1 MATSITP
8 KIVNLTAQVTAAP
21 TPSQLQQSGALV
33 SVGGTTLTTN
43 SYQFVADPATLES
56 YLGTSGNHTELQAMG
71 TTFFAQGSGVGLYLL
86 EIGTQATDADAI
98 TALQTW
104 ITDNSD
110 VFYSYLVP
118 VSWDTNAASALN
130 TMAANYSSATGKT
143 YFFVT
148 TTSANMTAYT
158 GTKSIFAV
166 VPSASAPSTEFT
178 AAFPFYQWLVNNPKA
193 ATPLAPM
200 SYRYG
205 YGVTAWD
212 PKNNEAAITTIL
224 TNYTNLVYPGSEGGL
239 SNSCL
244 FKGMMEDGVQASWWY
259 GIDWI
264 QIQMKQALAAAILN
278 GSNQNPPLLYN
289 QNGINSLQKVAQ
301 RVADS
306 AVTFGCALSAV
317 VNATSFADYT
327 TANPND
333 YAAGI
338 YDGLSA
344 IVVGQNGFLTITFAL
359 DAVQFA

>member
-1 MATSITP
+1 MAVTITP

-43 SYQFVADPATLES
+43 AYQFVADLATLES
-56 YLGTSGNHTELQAMG
+56 YLGTGGNHVELQAMG
-71 TTFFAQGSGVGLYLL
+71 TTFFAQGSGVGVYLL
-86 EIGTQATDADAI
+86 ELGTQATDSAAI
-98 TALQTW
+98 TALETW
-104 ITDNSD
+104 ITDNPD
-110 VFYSYLVP
+110 VFYAYLVP
-118 VSWDTNAASALN
+118 ESWDTNAAAALN

-148 TTSANMTAYT
+148 TTTNMATYLN
-158 GTKSIFAV
+158 TKSVFAL
-166 VPSASAPSTEFT
+166 VPASTAPATEFT
-178 AAFPFYQWLVNNPKA
+178 CAFPFYQWLVNNPKA

-212 PKNNEAAITTIL
+212 PKNNEATITNIL
-224 TNYTNLVYPGSEGGL
+224 SNYTNLVYPGSEGGL

-244 FKGMMEDGVQASWWY
+244 FKGMVESGTQASWWY
-259 GIDWI
+259 GIDWM
-264 QIQMKQALAAAILN
+264 QIQVKQALAAAILN
-278 GSNQNPPLLYN
+278 GSNSNPPLLYN
-289 QNGINSLQKVAQ
+289 QNGINTLQKVAQ
-301 RVADS
+301 NVANS

-317 VNATSFADYT
+317 ISATSFADYT

-344 IVVGQNGFLTITFAL
+344 TVVGQNGFLSITFAL